1 MCTPVTLRP
10 LSAVVLVIHAAGV
23 GCPLPAVGTRGRLTV
38 GAQDSQLSIPTPLAL
53 PVTVRVRFGRVC
65 EVGGWF
71 VFMAG
76 WPCLSWQGMEYL
88 AALERLSVYR
98 IRISSLAEVFRLH
111 CLTELAEVHFRL
123 HPVVES
129 ESDYRLFVVRLLPR
143 LRQLRRPAALWA
155 SLGAARWVSRVL
167 GVTALLTFWKGK
179 LISSS
184 HRRAAWKVAGSPF
197 LAATDGCWATGTGV
211 GWLCFLAVPGALF
224 PGLVSWASSQAQLD
238 TWVQPDFTSTWEDTG
253 EKFIVPRPPQVT
265 GTGV

>member
-98 IRISSLAEVFRLH
+98 IRISSPAEVFRLH

-167 GVTALLTFWKGK
+167 GVTALLTLLEREADFLLSQESCLEGGREPLPCGHRWLLGHG
-179 LISSS
+179 
-184 HRRAAWKVAGSPF
+184 HRRG
-197 LAATDGCWATGTGV
+197 LALLSSCSWCPV
-211 GWLCFLAVPGALF
+211 SW
-224 PGLVSWASSQAQLD
+224 PGLLGIVSGSAGHLG
-238 TWVQPDFTSTWEDTG
+238 ST
-253 EKFIVPRPPQVT
+253 
-265 GTGV
+265 